1 MSRTFFRKRQ
11 GGDGRDGARPS
22 QGGSGHAGR
31 VPLPGESLTENAVI
45 GSEGNA
51 LEEARGGR
59 AVGSLGAHR
68 SVQTDRQT
76 YHSGGGVERHA
87 RSQTDRTE
95 TDTSGGGVERH
106 ATIFDDTDVCRI
118 LGLRRRELVK
128 ARASGERGT
137 DWDVV
142 GTHAGMTARWI
153 RRWNAN
159 ARIEGLK
166 PVDPGDGIVTVR
178 IVGRVQNGD
187 MARAV
192 RVADGTVV
200 TVRGIANAWYL
211 HIGDEMDTMMIGGG
225 LMFVQALNTEAY

>member
-22 QGGSGHAGR
+22 R
-31 VPLPGESLTENAVI
+31 DESLTENAVI

-51 LEEARGGR
+51 SKEARGGR
-59 AVGSLGAHR
+59 AGSSLGAHR

-76 YHSGGGVERHA
+76 FH
-87 RSQTDRTE
+87 
-95 TDTSGGGVERH
+95 SGGGVERH

-118 LGLRRRELVK
+118 LGLRRRELVR

-137 DWDVV
+137 DWDVA

-159 ARIEGLK
+159 ARIESLK

-225 LMFVQALNTEAY
+225 LMFVQSLNTEAY

>member
-1 MSRTFFRKRQ
+1 MSRTFFRKRP
-11 GGDGRDGARPS
+11 GGGGRDGARPS
-22 QGGSGHAGR
+22 QD
-31 VPLPGESLTENAVI
+31 ESLTENAVI
-45 GSEGNA
+45 GSEDNA
-51 LEEARGGR
+51 LKEARGGR
-59 AVGSLGAHR
+59 AGSSLGAHR

-76 YHSGGGVERHA
+76 FH
-87 RSQTDRTE
+87 
-95 TDTSGGGVERH
+95 SGGGVERH
-106 ATIFDDTDVCRI
+106 ATIFDDTDVCQI

-128 ARASGERGT
+128 ARASGEHGT
-137 DWDVV
+137 DWDVA

-159 ARIEGLK
+159 AMIESMK

-225 LMFVQALNTEAY
+225 LMFVQSLNTEAY